1 MVRTRV
7 EVQEQTQVGDALVRG
22 LMRAQLGLAL
32 RLAAVVVGLIG
43 AIPLLNALF
52 PELGSIT
59 VFGVRLNWLVL
70 AALVYPL
77 MYGIGWFYVRAGRTG
92 RAGLRRRRRLRAV
105 TGSALTA
112 AALLTPRRWPP
123 WRSAPTVSASRAPPP
138 TSWSRPAP
146 SGRRWNAAAI
156 SGEYLS
162 AASFLGVAGL
172 IAKYGADALW
182 YPVGFTAGYLGL
194 LLFVAAPLRRSGA
207 YTVPD
212 FAEFR
217 LGSPRLRKMAMLVVV
232 VICVFYLV
240 PQYQGAGLA
249 LKTLLGIPVWLGPL
263 AVGAIVITNVVAGGM
278 RSITFVQ
285 AFQYW
290 LKLTAV
296 AIPALALAGLF
307 LTDRGGELG
316 GPLPPTVQQDTTV
329 EIETDVVVQVAEPG
343 GISVTGTFDGRPVQ
357 DVTIGPAGEHTL
369 GAGSTLSLSAGA
381 ATPVVA
387 GTPSAGTDW
396 IASGGGLGG
405 HHPLYQVLS
414 IMVATFL
421 GTMGLPHVLV
431 RFYTNPDGRAARRT
445 ALTVIA
451 LLSLFYLFPTLL
463 GVFSRL
469 YVPQLLITGTADA
482 AVLLAPESAIAGAA
496 GQLLARAGGRRCDRG
511 VPGDVVGSAGQFRR
525 RAGHRRAAGPGPRF
539 PGRGGGRRSD
549 PDPVGAGRFRRT
561 GTVPQCRAGLRRRGV
576 DAVSAAGARHLVAR
590 ADRGR
595 GDVGAGRRRPVVRRR
610 GHRRGGRRGGRGRAG
625 RLAGSAGRL
634 SAPTI

>member
-1 MVRTRV
+1 M
-7 EVQEQTQVGDALVRG
+7 
-22 LMRAQLGLAL
+22 
-32 RLAAVVVGLIG
+32 
-43 AIPLLNALF
+43 
-52 PELGSIT
+52 
-59 VFGVRLNWLVL
+59 
-70 AALVYPL
+70 
-77 MYGIGWFYVRAGRTG
+77 
-92 RAGLRRRRRLRAV
+92 
-105 TGSALTA
+105 TGSPLTA
-112 AALLTPRRWPP
+112 AALLAAALATIAIGAYGLRFSRTT
-123 WRSAPTVSASRAPPP
+123 SDFLVASR
-138 TSWSRPAP
+138 TVGSQ
-146 SGRRWNAAAI
+146 WNAAAI

-217 LGSPRLRKMAMLVVV
+217 LGSPRLRKIAMLVVV
-232 VICVFYLV
+232 VICIFYLV
-240 PQYQGAGLA
+240 PQYQGAGLT
-249 LKTLLGIPVWLGPL
+249 LKTLLGTPVWLGPL
-263 AVGAIVITNVVAGGM
+263 AVGAIVLTNVVAGGM

-316 GPLPPTVQQDTTV
+316 GPLPPTVQEATTV
-329 EIETDVVVQVAEPG
+329 AIDTDVVVQVAAPA
-343 GISVTGTFDGRPVQ
+343 GITVTGTLDGRAVDDAP
-357 DVTIGPAGEHTL
+357 IGPPGEHTL
-369 GAGSTLSLSAGA
+369 SAGSTLRLASGA

-387 GTPSAGTDW
+387 GAPGTGRDW

-405 HHPLYQVLS
+405 DHPLYQVVS

-445 ALTVIA
+445 ALAVIA

-469 YVPQLLITGTADA
+469 YVPQLLITGAADA
-482 AVLLAPESAIAGAA
+482 AVLLAPGSAIGGAA
-496 GQLLARAGGRRCDRG
+496 GQLLAAL
-511 VPGDVVGSAGQFRR
+511 V
-525 RAGHRRAAGPGPRF
+525 
-539 PGRGGGRRSD
+539 
-549 PDPVGAGRFRRT
+549 
-561 GTVPQCRAGLRRRGV
+561 
-576 DAVSAAGARHLVAR
+576 AAGAIAAFLATSSGLLVSFAG
-590 ADRGR
+590 ALAT
-595 GDVGAGRRRPVVRRR
+595 DVL
-610 GHRRGGRRGGRGRAG
+610 GGRVRDFRIAALIGGVLPIPLALAASGGLELSRSVGLAFAVAASTLCPLLVLGIWWRGLTAAG
-625 RLAGSAGRL
+625 AACGLAIGGLLSGVAVTVAVAGGVDDALAGGWPAVLIGYPAAISVPVAFATMIVVSRL
-634 SAPTI
+634 TRATVPADVAQTFARMHLPENLGMVVERVPRG